1 MISNKEYTAL
11 IIVSASWVYF
21 VGANLVFALSTGRI
35 QDSPLL
41 LPDGGDT
48 RINVWPKQLSMH
60 KHLAET
66 LIKVKQIITLLPDTE
81 LHWLALSLSNATPW

>member
-1 MISNKEYTAL
+1 
-11 IIVSASWVYF
+11 
-21 VGANLVFALSTGRI
+21 
-35 QDSPLL
+35 

-48 RINVWPKQLSMH
+48 QINVWPKQLSMH

-81 LHWLALSLSNATPW
+81 LHWLALSLSNATLW